1 MDTVRSVGSKVFGA
15 GLIVSPTR
23 NPQPTV
29 VVGEEGGEVGEG
41 EGGVGASV
49 EELQRQLRQV
59 MKEKEQLKQSNT
71 AMQKN
76 VVELQKQVSTLYL
89 CLHEPAFQLISAF
102 SANIFQTKLTE
113 FIFLSLSLSIFP
125 AE

>member
-29 VVGEEGGEVGEG
+29 VVGEVGEVGGEVG

-49 EELQRQLRQV
+49 EEMQRQLRQV

-71 AMQKN
+71 TLQKN
-76 VVELQKQVSTLYL
+76 VVELQKQVSTLICVYMNL
-89 CLHEPAFQLISAF
+89 PFASSVHSV
-102 SANIFQTKLTE
+102 QT
-113 FIFLSLSLSIFP
+113 
-125 AE
+125 

>member
-29 VVGEEGGEVGEG
+29 VVGEVGGEVG

-49 EELQRQLRQV
+49 EEMQRQLRQV
-59 MKEKEQLKQSNT
+59 VKEKEQLKQSNT
-71 AMQKN
+71 TLQKN
-76 VVELQKQVSTLYL
+76 VVELQKQVSTLICVYMNL
-89 CLHEPAFQLISAF
+89 PFASSVHSV
-102 SANIFQTKLTE
+102 QT
-113 FIFLSLSLSIFP
+113 
-125 AE
+125 